1 MIARIV
7 QKRKDGVLLYKAAS
21 KLLIAILVVSFL
33 AVLIP
38 IPQASAVA
46 PTITRV
52 QGPTA
57 ATVTTAGITSF
68 LVTLPETPTQGNVI
82 VAIIT
87 CSNTRNVTS
96 ITQTGVTWAQATS
109 STINYNKIDLWY
121 GIVGVSPVAAAN
133 ITMTGGIGEEAGF
146 TAIMCE
152 YSGLDTVNPL
162 DQTSNS
168 SGNNINGYTGITE
181 YTYPYVLAV
190 GGVVSR
196 AHSASSPTNNFT
208 LVDTDAALITYTAYL
223 EKTNNPAYGTQLSSN
238 VTLSGSTYWAGCIAT
253 FKAASYDYLYTFNGI
268 YDENIGTGVQI
279 GEANVTAYFDDGT
292 SPVTFAVGGTVG
304 YSPATRPLYFYYNIW
319 EYANTTDTALH
330 REYWLSED
338 ETNGTYNIYADQQ
351 GLTDIVFTIR
361 ALGGAG
367 LGSYVTVQRNIDGTL
382 RTVEKRPVDST
393 GTVVMSLQ
401 AYTLYS
407 VGIEGTEPNTSTTF
421 GNINTYTT
429 PIVLTVSALSFPSNT
444 LQQYR
449 YLRIWASRPTS
460 TEIRVNYQDTNLQTV
475 SVEYEIVDGEGVSW
489 YNYTHVGEN
498 SFSDIWVGANS
509 NTTYYL
515 RATVVQSTFG
525 TSTFNQVLARDG
537 ATSSPIDLSFLGS
550 WTFNI
555 YGSTVTVDSTQV
567 FWAIV
572 VLIVF
577 GSFSVLNAYVGAFA
591 GVASAAILVWLGWLN
606 IPAGAIALAFAF
618 TVVIGIAVYKR
629 RGN

>member
-1 MIARIV
+1 M
-7 QKRKDGVLLYKAAS
+7 LLYKAAS

-68 LVTLPETPTQGNVI
+68 LVTLPEAPTQGNVI

-87 CSNTRNVTS
+87 CSNAVNVAS

-109 STINYNKIDLWY
+109 STIDYIQIALWY
-121 GIVGVSPVAAAN
+121 GIVGDSPVAAAK
-133 ITMTGGIGEEAGF
+133 ITMTDDIGGGGAGF

-168 SGNNINGYTGITE
+168 SGISINGYTGITE

-190 GGVVSR
+190 GGVVS
-196 AHSASSPTNNFT
+196 SVYPVISPTNNFT
-208 LVDTDAALITYTAYL
+208 LVDTAVAINTYTAYL

-238 VTLSGSTYWAGCIAT
+238 VTLTGHASWAGCIAT
-253 FKAASYDYLYTFNGI
+253 FKAAASYDYLYTFNGV

-292 SPVTFAVGGTVG
+292 SPFTFAVGGTVM

-319 EYANTTDTALH
+319 EYANTSDTALH
-330 REYWLSED
+330 REYWLGAD
-338 ETNGTYNIYADQQ
+338 ETSGNYTIFGNQQ
-351 GLTDIVFTIR
+351 GLIDIVFTIR

-367 LGSYVTVQRNIDGTL
+367 LGSYVIVQRNIDGAL

-407 VGIEGTEPNTSTTF
+407 VSIEGTEPNTSTTF

-429 PIVLTVSALSFPSNT
+429 PIILTVSALSFPSDT

-460 TEIRVNYQDTNLQTV
+460 TEIMVNYQDTNLQTV
-475 SVEYEIVDGEGVSW
+475 SVEYEIVDGEGVIW

-591 GVASAAILVWLGWLN
+591 GVASAAILVWLGWLS

-618 TVVIGIAVYKR
+618 TVVMGIAVYKR